1 MLGNALL
8 AYAGFVALCL
18 AMDKHFT
25 GLLGRKPHPGH
36 LRLLRVAGWSLLV
49 LSLAFSVHLRGWAH
63 GLVEWAAVMM
73 AAVTVWVF
81 ALPYQPR
88 LLLGLAAGSVLLGPV
103 LALFAV

>member
-25 GLLGRKPHPGH
+25 GLLGRKPHPGQ

-49 LSLAFSVHLRGWAH
+49 LSLAFSV
-63 GLVEWAAVMM
+63 
-73 AAVTVWVF
+73 
-81 ALPYQPR
+81 
-88 LLLGLAAGSVLLGPV
+88 
-103 LALFAV
+103 